1 MVKQTEDAAAA
12 AKEEGQ
18 INHGC
23 VASVCAVSGHPSL
36 VVPFFVTAEVGAGRV
51 AFCFDPQGWL
61 LQDSVTAGAVPV
73 RLNAVATNLREL
85 ATAAGHLNAEVAARS
100 AIARMAG
107 LGLHHKDLTWH
118 HIALVPQFYG
128 GGDVVGV
135 CASVIDLESVQEGVE
150 PSVASTA
157 MLTKLARMIKGKRL
171 ICDVIYVVEEQLC
184 TRKP

>member
-12 AKEEGQ
+12 AKEVGQ
-18 INHGC
+18 INYGC

-61 LQDSVTAGAVPV
+61 LQDNVTAGAVPV
-73 RLNAVATNLREL
+73 RLKRGCQLP
-85 ATAAGHLNAEVAARS
+85 TAAGHLNAEVAARS

-107 LGLHHKDLTWH
+107 LGLHDKDLKWH

-128 GGDVVGV
+128 GGNVVGV

-157 MLTKLARMIKGKRL
+157 MLTKLARMIKGK
-171 ICDVIYVVEEQLC
+171 
-184 TRKP
+184 TFKM